1 MRWVIRLVALVV
13 VLAVVAI
20 GSLFLLPGDRIAR
33 IAADQITSA
42 TGRQVTMTG
51 DTKISFYPVLGVSTG
66 AVSVANA
73 DWSKAGPMLTAE
85 SLKIGV
91 EPTALFGGDIRI
103 TGLEAVKPEILLER
117 AADGRVNWEI
127 GVEGVAA
134 SGQAPEGQAARSER
148 LSLTLDRA
156 LITEAA
162 LSYVD
167 HATSERFELR
177 DMNLDLRWP
186 DYDGAAT
193 FEASAM
199 FVGQPVEVAGQ
210 LEKVG
215 NFIDGGVSDLQAQV
229 MASGGVVSFAGQAS
243 TQPQVGGRLTVD
255 LDNTASFLAAFGVSG
270 VDIPQGLG
278 RALSLSGDLTLTPDM
293 RVSLRDT
300 TLGLDKNRLTGAA
313 DIHLGGDKPRVNAQ
327 LNADALDFSA
337 LAASSGGGAGSGGSG
352 GTGGAPVPAEGWP
365 KTPIDVSALAL
376 ADAEVALV
384 ANSVDLGDFKLG
396 KTRSLITLDRSRAV
410 FELRELRAYSGLI
423 TGQFVVNNRSGLSV
437 GGQMSA
443 ADIDL
448 KSFLTDAV
456 DISRFA
462 TTGDAEVSFLGV
474 GQSLHAIMNS
484 LKGDGAIKTGRGV
497 ISGFDLDRLMRSGDF
512 GDGTTVFDSLSA
524 SFTMQQGN
532 LFNSDLLL
540 GLPLARARGE
550 GRIGLGARDIDY
562 LFTPTLLEGEN
573 RKGLAIPVRVRG
585 PWSNPKITPDL
596 EKALDLNLKAEKEKL
611 EQKLREER
619 EKLEAQAK
627 EEVNKTIKKELGVT
641 VQEGQSLEDAFKK
654 KLEDEAAKG
663 LLKLFE

>member
-20 GSLFLLPGDRIAR
+20 ASFFLLPSDRIAR

-42 TGRQVTMTG
+42 TGRQVTMSG
-51 DTKISFYPVLGVSTG
+51 DTTISFYPVLGVSTG
-66 AVSVANA
+66 AVTVANA
-73 DWSKAGPMLTAE
+73 DWSTSGPMLTAE

-117 AADGRVNWEI
+117 ATDGRVNWEL

-134 SGQAPEGQAARSER
+134 SGQAPEGQVARSER

-156 LITEAA
+156 LITKAA

-167 HATSERFELR
+167 HATSERFDLR
-177 DMNLDLRWP
+177 DMSLDLRWP

-193 FEASAM
+193 FEASGTLA
-199 FVGQPVEVAGQ
+199 GQPVNVAGQ
-210 LEKVG
+210 LEKVS
-215 NFIDGGVSDLQAQV
+215 NFIDGGVSDLQAKV
-229 MASGGVVSFAGQAS
+229 TASGGVVSFDGQAGA
-243 TQPQVGGRLTVD
+243 QPQVGGRLTAD
-255 LDNTASFLAAFGVSG
+255 LDNTAAFLAAFGVSG

-278 RALSLSGDLTLTPDM
+278 RAVSLSSDLTLTPDM
-293 RVSLRDT
+293 RLSLRDT
-300 TLGLDKNRLTGAA
+300 TLGLDQNRLTGAA
-313 DIHLGGDKPRVNAQ
+313 DIHLGGAKPQVNAQ

-337 LAASSGGGAGSGGSG
+337 LAASSSGGADSG
-352 GTGGAPVPAEGWP
+352 GTGGGAVPAGGWP
-365 KTPIDVSALAL
+365 TTPIDASALAL

-384 ANSVDLGDFKLG
+384 ASSVDLGDFKLG

-423 TGQFVVNNRSGLSV
+423 TGQFVMNNRSGLSV
-437 GGQMSA
+437 GGQMTA

-484 LKGDGAIKTGRGV
+484 LKGDGSIKTGRGV
-497 ISGFDLDRLMRSGDF
+497 ISGIDLDRLMRSGDF

-611 EQKLREER
+611 EQKVREER
-619 EKLEAQAK
+619 KKLEAQAE
-627 EEVNKTIKKELGVT
+627 EEVNKAIEKELGVT

>member
-20 GSLFLLPGDRIAR
+20 ASFFLLPSDRIAR

-42 TGRQVTMTG
+42 TGRQVTMSG
-51 DTKISFYPVLGVSTG
+51 DTTISFYPVLGVSTG
-66 AVSVANA
+66 AVTVANA
-73 DWSKAGPMLTAE
+73 DWSTSGPMLTAE

-117 AADGRVNWEI
+117 ATDGRVNWEL

-134 SGQAPEGQAARSER
+134 SGQAPEGQVARSER

-156 LITEAA
+156 LITKAA

-167 HATSERFELR
+167 HATSERFDLR
-177 DMNLDLRWP
+177 DMSLDLRWP
-186 DYDGAAT
+186 DYNGAAT
-193 FEASAM
+193 FEASASLA
-199 FVGQPVEVAGQ
+199 GQPVNLAGQ

-215 NFIDGGVSDLQAQV
+215 NFIDGGVSDLQAKV
-229 MASGGVVSFAGQAS
+229 VASGGVVSFDGRAGA
-243 TQPQVGGRLTVD
+243 QPQVGGRLTAD
-255 LDNTASFLAAFGVSG
+255 LDNTAAFLAAFGVSG

-278 RALSLSGDLTLTPDM
+278 RAVSLSSDLTLTPDM
-293 RVSLRDT
+293 RLSLRDT
-300 TLGLDKNRLTGAA
+300 TLGLDQNRLTGAA
-313 DIHLGGDKPRVNAQ
+313 DIHLGGAKPQVNAQ

-337 LAASSGGGAGSGGSG
+337 LAASSSGGADSG
-352 GTGGAPVPAEGWP
+352 GTGGGAVPAGGWP
-365 KTPIDVSALAL
+365 TTPIDASALAL

-384 ANSVDLGDFKLG
+384 ASSVDLGDFKLG

-423 TGQFVVNNRSGLSV
+423 TGQFVMNNRSGLSV
-437 GGQMSA
+437 GGQMTA

-484 LKGDGAIKTGRGV
+484 LKGDGSIKTGRGV
-497 ISGFDLDRLMRSGDF
+497 ISGIDLDRLMRSGDF

-611 EQKLREER
+611 EQKVREER
-619 EKLEAQAK
+619 KKLEAQAE
-627 EEVNKTIKKELGVT
+627 EEVNKAIEKELGVT

>member
-20 GSLFLLPGDRIAR
+20 ASLFLLPSDRIAR

-42 TGRQVTMTG
+42 TGRQVTMSG
-51 DTKISFYPVLGVSTG
+51 DTTISFYPVLGVSTG
-66 AVSVANA
+66 AVTVANA
-73 DWSKAGPMLTAE
+73 DWSTSGPMLTAE

-117 AADGRVNWEI
+117 ATDGRVNWEL

-134 SGQAPEGQAARSER
+134 SGQAPEGQVARSER

-156 LITEAA
+156 LITDAA

-167 HATSERFELR
+167 HATSERFDLR
-177 DMNLDLRWP
+177 DMSLDLRWP

-193 FEASAM
+193 FEASGNLA
-199 FVGQPVEVAGQ
+199 GQPVNVAGQ
-210 LEKVG
+210 LEKVS
-215 NFIDGGVSDLQAQV
+215 NFIDGGVSDLQAKV
-229 MASGGVVSFAGQAS
+229 VASGGVVSFDGQAGA
-243 TQPQVGGRLTVD
+243 QPQVGGRLTAD
-255 LDNTASFLAAFGVSG
+255 LDNTAAFLAAFGVSG

-278 RALSLSGDLTLTPDM
+278 RAVSLSSDLTLTPDM
-293 RVSLRDT
+293 RLSLRNT
-300 TLGLDKNRLTGAA
+300 TLGLDQNRLTGAA
-313 DIHLGGDKPRVNAQ
+313 DIHLGGAKPQVNAQ

-337 LAASSGGGAGSGGSG
+337 LAASSSGGADSG
-352 GTGGAPVPAEGWP
+352 GTGGGAVPAVGWP
-365 KTPIDVSALAL
+365 KIPIDASALAL

-384 ANSVDLGDFKLG
+384 ASSVDLGDFKLG

-423 TGQFVVNNRSGLSV
+423 TGQFVMNNRSGLSV
-437 GGQMSA
+437 GGQMTA

-484 LKGDGAIKTGRGV
+484 LKGDGSIKTGRGV
-497 ISGFDLDRLMRSGDF
+497 ISGIDLDRLMRSGDF

-611 EQKLREER
+611 EQKVREER
-619 EKLEAQAK
+619 KKLEAQAE
-627 EEVNKTIKKELGVT
+627 EEVNKAIEKELGVT

>member
-1 MRWVIRLVALVV
+1 MRWIVRLVALVV

-20 GSLFLLPGDRIAR
+20 ASLFLLPGDRIAR
-33 IAADQITSA
+33 IAADQITNA

-51 DTKISFYPVLGVSTG
+51 DTTVSFYPVLGVSTG
-66 AVSVANA
+66 AVTVANA
-73 DWSKAGPMLTAE
+73 DWSESGPMLTAE

-91 EPTALFGGDIRI
+91 EPMALFGRDIRI

-134 SGQAPEGQAARSER
+134 SGQAPEGQVARSER

-156 LITEAA
+156 LISDAA
-162 LSYVD
+162 IRYVD
-167 HATSERFELR
+167 HETDERFDLR
-177 DMNLDLRWP
+177 DMSLDLRWP

-193 FEASAM
+193 FEASGTLA
-199 FVGQPVEVAGQ
+199 GQPVNVAGQ

-215 NFIDGGVSDLQAQV
+215 HFIDGGVSDIQATV
-229 MASGGVVSFAGQAS
+229 SASGGTIAFDGQAGA
-243 TQPQVGGRLTVD
+243 QPQLGGRLTAD
-255 LDNTASFLAAFGVSG
+255 LDNTAAFLAAFGVSG
-270 VDIPQGLG
+270 VDIPDGLG
-278 RALSLSGDLTLTPDM
+278 RALSLSGDLTLTPDL
-293 RVSLRDT
+293 RLSLRNT
-300 TLGLDKNRLTGAA
+300 TLGLDQNRLTGAA
-313 DIHLGGDKPRVNAQ
+313 DIHLGGDKPQVNAQ

-337 LAASSGGGAGSGGSG
+337 LAASSGGDTGGG
-352 GTGGAPVPAEGWP
+352 GTGGGSVPVEGWS
-365 KTPIDVSALAL
+365 KAPIDASALAL

-384 ANSVDLGDFKLG
+384 ADSVDLGDFKLG

-423 TGQFVVNNRSGLSV
+423 TGQFVMNNRSGLSV
-437 GGQMSA
+437 GGQMTA

-448 KSFLTDAV
+448 ESFLSDAV

-462 TTGDAEVSFLGV
+462 TTGDAEISFLGV

-484 LKGDGAIKTGRGV
+484 LKGDGALKTGRGV
-497 ISGFDLDRLMRSGDF
+497 ISGIDLDRLMRSGDF

-524 SFTMQQGN
+524 SFTMEQGN

-540 GLPLARARGE
+540 SLPLARARGE

-562 LFTPTLLEGEN
+562 LFTPSLLEGEN

-596 EKALDLNLKAEKEKL
+596 EKAIDLNLKAEKEKL
-611 EQKLREER
+611 EQKVREER
-619 EKLEAQAK
+619 KKLEAQAE
-627 EEVNKTIKKELGVT
+627 EEVNKTIEKELGVT
-641 VQEGQSLEDAFKK
+641 VDEGQSLEDALRK

>member
-20 GSLFLLPGDRIAR
+20 ASLFLLPSDRIAR

-42 TGRQVTMTG
+42 TGRQVTMSG
-51 DTKISFYPVLGVSTG
+51 DTTISFYPVLGVSTG
-66 AVSVANA
+66 AVTVANA
-73 DWSKAGPMLTAE
+73 DWSTSGPMLTAE

-117 AADGRVNWEI
+117 ATDGRVNWEL

-134 SGQAPEGQAARSER
+134 SGQAPEGQVARSER

-156 LITEAA
+156 LITKAA

-167 HATSERFELR
+167 HATSERFDLR
-177 DMNLDLRWP
+177 DMSLDLRWP

-193 FEASAM
+193 FEASGTLA
-199 FVGQPVEVAGQ
+199 GQPVNVAGQ
-210 LEKVG
+210 LEKVS
-215 NFIDGGVSDLQAQV
+215 NFIDGGVSDLQAKV
-229 MASGGVVSFAGQAS
+229 VASGGVVSFDGQAGA
-243 TQPQVGGRLTVD
+243 QPQVGGRLTAD
-255 LDNTASFLAAFGVSG
+255 LDNTAAFLAAFGVSG

-278 RALSLSGDLTLTPDM
+278 RAVSLSSDLTLTPDM
-293 RVSLRDT
+293 RLSLRDT
-300 TLGLDKNRLTGAA
+300 TLGLDQNRLTGAA
-313 DIHLGGDKPRVNAQ
+313 DIHLGGAKPQVNAQ

-337 LAASSGGGAGSGGSG
+337 LAASSSGGADSG
-352 GTGGAPVPAEGWP
+352 GTGGGAVPAVGWP
-365 KTPIDVSALAL
+365 KIPIDASALAL

-384 ANSVDLGDFKLG
+384 ASSVDLGDFKLG

-423 TGQFVVNNRSGLSV
+423 TGQFVMNNRSGLSV
-437 GGQMSA
+437 GGQMTA

-484 LKGDGAIKTGRGV
+484 LKGDGSIKTGRGV
-497 ISGFDLDRLMRSGDF
+497 ISGIDLDRLMRSGDF

-611 EQKLREER
+611 EQKVREER
-619 EKLEAQAK
+619 KKLEAQAE
-627 EEVNKTIKKELGVT
+627 EEVNKAIEKELGVT

>member
-20 GSLFLLPGDRIAR
+20 ASLFLLPSDRIAR

-42 TGRQVTMTG
+42 TGRQVTMSG
-51 DTKISFYPVLGVSTG
+51 DTTISFYPVLGVSTG
-66 AVSVANA
+66 AVTVANA
-73 DWSKAGPMLTAE
+73 DWSTSGPMLTAE

-117 AADGRVNWEI
+117 ATDGRVNWEL

-134 SGQAPEGQAARSER
+134 SGQAPEGQVARSER

-156 LITEAA
+156 LITDAA

-167 HATSERFELR
+167 HATSERFDLR
-177 DMNLDLRWP
+177 DMSLDLRWP

-193 FEASAM
+193 FEASGTLA
-199 FVGQPVEVAGQ
+199 GQPVNVAGQ
-210 LEKVG
+210 LEKVS
-215 NFIDGGVSDLQAQV
+215 NFIDGGVSDLQAKV
-229 MASGGVVSFAGQAS
+229 VASGGVVSFDGQAGA
-243 TQPQVGGRLTVD
+243 QPQVGGRLTAD
-255 LDNTASFLAAFGVSG
+255 LDNTAAFLAAFGVSG

-278 RALSLSGDLTLTPDM
+278 RAVSLSSDLTLTPDM
-293 RVSLRDT
+293 RLSLRDT
-300 TLGLDKNRLTGAA
+300 TLGLDQNRLTGAA
-313 DIHLGGDKPRVNAQ
+313 DIHLGGAKPQVNAQ

-337 LAASSGGGAGSGGSG
+337 LAASSSGGADSG
-352 GTGGAPVPAEGWP
+352 GTGGGAVPAVGWP
-365 KTPIDVSALAL
+365 KIPIDASALAL

-384 ANSVDLGDFKLG
+384 ASSVDLGDFKLG

-423 TGQFVVNNRSGLSV
+423 TGQFVMNNRSGLSV
-437 GGQMSA
+437 GGQMTA

-484 LKGDGAIKTGRGV
+484 LKGDGSIKTGRGV
-497 ISGFDLDRLMRSGDF
+497 ISGIDLDRLMRSGDF

-611 EQKLREER
+611 EQKVREER
-619 EKLEAQAK
+619 KKLEAQAE
-627 EEVNKTIKKELGVT
+627 EEVNKAIEKELGVT

>member
-20 GSLFLLPGDRIAR
+20 ASLFLLPSDRIAR

-42 TGRQVTMTG
+42 TGRQVTMSG
-51 DTKISFYPVLGVSTG
+51 DTTISFYPVLGVSTG
-66 AVSVANA
+66 AVTVANA
-73 DWSKAGPMLTAE
+73 DWSTSGPMLTAE

-117 AADGRVNWEI
+117 ATDGRVNWEL

-134 SGQAPEGQAARSER
+134 SGQAPEGQVARSER

-156 LITEAA
+156 LITKAA

-167 HATSERFELR
+167 HATSERFDLR
-177 DMNLDLRWP
+177 DMSLDLRWP
-186 DYDGAAT
+186 DYNGAAT
-193 FEASAM
+193 FEASASLA
-199 FVGQPVEVAGQ
+199 GQPVNLAGQ

-215 NFIDGGVSDLQAQV
+215 NFIDGGVSDLQAKV
-229 MASGGVVSFAGQAS
+229 VASGGVVSFDGRAGA
-243 TQPQVGGRLTVD
+243 QPQVGGRLTAD
-255 LDNTASFLAAFGVSG
+255 LDNTAAFLAAFGVSG

-278 RALSLSGDLTLTPDM
+278 RAVSLSSDLTLTPDM
-293 RVSLRDT
+293 RLSLRNT
-300 TLGLDKNRLTGAA
+300 TLGLDQNRLTGAA
-313 DIHLGGDKPRVNAQ
+313 DIHLGGAKPQVNAQ

-337 LAASSGGGAGSGGSG
+337 LAASSSGGADSG
-352 GTGGAPVPAEGWP
+352 GTGGGAVPAVGWP
-365 KTPIDVSALAL
+365 KIPIDASALAL

-384 ANSVDLGDFKLG
+384 ASSVDLGDFKLG

-423 TGQFVVNNRSGLSV
+423 TGQFVMNNRSGLSV
-437 GGQMSA
+437 GGQMTA

-484 LKGDGAIKTGRGV
+484 LKGDGSIKTGRGV
-497 ISGFDLDRLMRSGDF
+497 ISGIDLDRLMRSGDF

-611 EQKLREER
+611 EQKVREER
-619 EKLEAQAK
+619 KKLEAQAE
-627 EEVNKTIKKELGVT
+627 EEVNKAIEKELGVT

>member
-20 GSLFLLPGDRIAR
+20 ASFFLLPSDRIAR

-42 TGRQVTMTG
+42 TGRQVTMSG
-51 DTKISFYPVLGVSTG
+51 DTTISFYPVLGVSTG
-66 AVSVANA
+66 AVTVANA
-73 DWSKAGPMLTAE
+73 DWSTSGPMLTAE

-117 AADGRVNWEI
+117 ATDGRVNWEL

-134 SGQAPEGQAARSER
+134 SGQAPEGQVARSER

-156 LITEAA
+156 LITKAA

-167 HATSERFELR
+167 HATSERFDLR
-177 DMNLDLRWP
+177 DMSLDLRWP
-186 DYDGAAT
+186 DYNGAAT
-193 FEASAM
+193 FEASASLA
-199 FVGQPVEVAGQ
+199 GQPVNLAGQ

-215 NFIDGGVSDLQAQV
+215 NFIDGGVSDLQAKV
-229 MASGGVVSFAGQAS
+229 VASGGVVSFDGRAGA
-243 TQPQVGGRLTVD
+243 QPQVGGRLTAD
-255 LDNTASFLAAFGVSG
+255 LDNTAAFLAAFGVSG

-278 RALSLSGDLTLTPDM
+278 RAVSLSSDLTLTPDM
-293 RVSLRDT
+293 RLSLRDT
-300 TLGLDKNRLTGAA
+300 TLGLDQNRLTGAA
-313 DIHLGGDKPRVNAQ
+313 DIHLGGAKPQVNAQ

-337 LAASSGGGAGSGGSG
+337 LAASSSGGADSG
-352 GTGGAPVPAEGWP
+352 GTGGGAVPAGGWP
-365 KTPIDVSALAL
+365 TTPIDASALAL

-384 ANSVDLGDFKLG
+384 ASSVDLGDFKLG

-423 TGQFVVNNRSGLSV
+423 TGQFVMNNRSGLSV
-437 GGQMSA
+437 GGQMTA

-484 LKGDGAIKTGRGV
+484 LKGDGSIKTGRGV
-497 ISGFDLDRLMRSGDF
+497 ISGIDLDRLMRSGDF

-596 EKALDLNLKAEKEKL
+596 EQALDLNLKAEKEKL
-611 EQKLREER
+611 EQKVREER
-619 EKLEAQAK
+619 KKLEAQAE
-627 EEVNKTIKKELGVT
+627 EEVNKAIEKELGVT

>member
-215 NFIDGGVSDLQAQV
+215 NFIDGGVSDLRAEV
-229 MASGGVVSFAGQAS
+229 TASGGVVSFAGQAS

-611 EQKLREER
+611 EQKLREES

>member
-20 GSLFLLPGDRIAR
+20 ASLFLLPSDRIAR

-42 TGRQVTMTG
+42 TGRQVTMSG
-51 DTKISFYPVLGVSTG
+51 DTTISFYPVLGVSTG
-66 AVSVANA
+66 AVTVANA
-73 DWSKAGPMLTAE
+73 DWSTSGPMLTAE

-117 AADGRVNWEI
+117 ATDGRVNWEL

-134 SGQAPEGQAARSER
+134 SGQAPEGQVARSER

-156 LITEAA
+156 LITKAA

-167 HATSERFELR
+167 HATSERFDLR
-177 DMNLDLRWP
+177 DMSLDLRWP

-193 FEASAM
+193 FEASGTLA
-199 FVGQPVEVAGQ
+199 GQPVNVAGQ
-210 LEKVG
+210 LEKVS
-215 NFIDGGVSDLQAQV
+215 NFIDGGVSDLQAKV
-229 MASGGVVSFAGQAS
+229 VASGGVVSFDGQAGA
-243 TQPQVGGRLTVD
+243 QPQVGGRLTAD
-255 LDNTASFLAAFGVSG
+255 LDNTAAFLAAFGVSG

-278 RALSLSGDLTLTPDM
+278 RAVSLSSDLTLTPDM
-293 RVSLRDT
+293 RLSLRDT
-300 TLGLDKNRLTGAA
+300 TLGLDQNRLTGAA
-313 DIHLGGDKPRVNAQ
+313 DIHLGGAKPQVNAQ

-337 LAASSGGGAGSGGSG
+337 LAASSSGGADSG
-352 GTGGAPVPAEGWP
+352 GTGGGAVPAGGWP
-365 KTPIDVSALAL
+365 TTPIDASALAL

-384 ANSVDLGDFKLG
+384 ASSVDLGDFKLG

-423 TGQFVVNNRSGLSV
+423 TGQFVMNNRSGLSV
-437 GGQMSA
+437 GGQMTA

-484 LKGDGAIKTGRGV
+484 LKGDGSIKTGRGV
-497 ISGFDLDRLMRSGDF
+497 ISGIDLDRLMRSGDF

-611 EQKLREER
+611 EQKVREER
-619 EKLEAQAK
+619 KKLEAQAE
-627 EEVNKTIKKELGVT
+627 EEVNKAIEKELGVT

>member
-20 GSLFLLPGDRIAR
+20 ASFFLLPSDRIAR

-42 TGRQVTMTG
+42 TGRQVTMSG
-51 DTKISFYPVLGVSTG
+51 DTTISFYPVLGVSTG
-66 AVSVANA
+66 AVTVANA
-73 DWSKAGPMLTAE
+73 DWSTSGPMLTAE

-117 AADGRVNWEI
+117 ATDGRVNWEL

-134 SGQAPEGQAARSER
+134 SGQAPEGQVARSER

-156 LITEAA
+156 LITKAA

-167 HATSERFELR
+167 HATSERFDLR
-177 DMNLDLRWP
+177 DMSLDLRWP
-186 DYDGAAT
+186 DYNGAAT
-193 FEASAM
+193 FEASASLA
-199 FVGQPVEVAGQ
+199 GQPVNLAGQ

-215 NFIDGGVSDLQAQV
+215 NFIDGGVSDLQAKV
-229 MASGGVVSFAGQAS
+229 VASGGVVSFDGRAGA
-243 TQPQVGGRLTVD
+243 QPQVGGRLTAD
-255 LDNTASFLAAFGVSG
+255 LDNTAAFLAAFGVSG

-278 RALSLSGDLTLTPDM
+278 RAVSLSSDLTLTPDM
-293 RVSLRDT
+293 RLSLRNT
-300 TLGLDKNRLTGAA
+300 TLGLDQNRLTGAA
-313 DIHLGGDKPRVNAQ
+313 DIHLGGAKPQVNAQ

-337 LAASSGGGAGSGGSG
+337 LAASSSGGADSG
-352 GTGGAPVPAEGWP
+352 GTGGGAVPAVGWP
-365 KTPIDVSALAL
+365 KIPIDASALAL

-384 ANSVDLGDFKLG
+384 ASSVDLGDFKLG

-423 TGQFVVNNRSGLSV
+423 TGQFVMNNRSGLSV
-437 GGQMSA
+437 GGQMTA

-484 LKGDGAIKTGRGV
+484 LKGDGSIKTGRGV
-497 ISGFDLDRLMRSGDF
+497 ISGIDLDRLMRSGDF

-596 EKALDLNLKAEKEKL
+596 EQALDLNLKAEKEKL
-611 EQKLREER
+611 EQKVREER
-619 EKLEAQAK
+619 KKLEAQAE
-627 EEVNKTIKKELGVT
+627 EEVNKAIEKELGVT

>member
-20 GSLFLLPGDRIAR
+20 ASFFLLPSDRIAR

-42 TGRQVTMTG
+42 TGRQVTMSG
-51 DTKISFYPVLGVSTG
+51 DTTISFYPVLGVSTG
-66 AVSVANA
+66 AVTVANA
-73 DWSKAGPMLTAE
+73 DWSTSGPMLTAE

-117 AADGRVNWEI
+117 ATDGRVNWEL

-134 SGQAPEGQAARSER
+134 SGQAPEGQVARSER

-162 LSYVD
+162 LRYVD
-167 HATSERFELR
+167 HATAERFDLR
-177 DMNLDLRWP
+177 DMSLDLRWP

-193 FEASAM
+193 FEASASLA
-199 FVGQPVEVAGQ
+199 GQPVNLAGQ

-215 NFIDGGVSDLQAQV
+215 NFIDGGVSDLQAKV
-229 MASGGVVSFAGQAS
+229 VASGGVVSFDGRAGA
-243 TQPQVGGRLTVD
+243 QPQVGGRLTAD
-255 LDNTASFLAAFGVSG
+255 LDNTAAFLAAFGVSG

-278 RALSLSGDLTLTPDM
+278 RAVSLSSDLTLTPDM
-293 RVSLRDT
+293 RLSLRDT
-300 TLGLDKNRLTGAA
+300 TLGLDQNRLTGAA
-313 DIHLGGDKPRVNAQ
+313 DIHLGGAKPQVNAQ

-337 LAASSGGGAGSGGSG
+337 LAASSSGGADSG
-352 GTGGAPVPAEGWP
+352 GTGGGAVPAGGWP
-365 KTPIDVSALAL
+365 TTPIDASALAL

-384 ANSVDLGDFKLG
+384 ASSVDLGDFKLG

-423 TGQFVVNNRSGLSV
+423 TGQFVMNNRSGLSV
-437 GGQMSA
+437 GGQMTA

-484 LKGDGAIKTGRGV
+484 LKGDGSIKTGRGV
-497 ISGFDLDRLMRSGDF
+497 ISGIDLDRLMRSGDF

-611 EQKLREER
+611 EQKVREER
-619 EKLEAQAK
+619 KKLEAQAE
-627 EEVNKTIKKELGVT
+627 EEVNKAIEKELGVT

>member
-20 GSLFLLPGDRIAR
+20 ASLFLLPSDRIAR

-42 TGRQVTMTG
+42 TGRQVTMSG
-51 DTKISFYPVLGVSTG
+51 DTTISFYPVLGVSTG
-66 AVSVANA
+66 AVTVANA
-73 DWSKAGPMLTAE
+73 DWSTSGPMLTAE

-117 AADGRVNWEI
+117 ATDGRVNWEL

-134 SGQAPEGQAARSER
+134 SGQAPEGQVARSER

-156 LITEAA
+156 LITDAA

-167 HATSERFELR
+167 HATSERFDLR
-177 DMNLDLRWP
+177 DMSLDLRWP

-193 FEASAM
+193 FEASGNLA
-199 FVGQPVEVAGQ
+199 GQPVNVAGQ
-210 LEKVG
+210 LEKVS
-215 NFIDGGVSDLQAQV
+215 NFIDGGVSDLQAKV
-229 MASGGVVSFAGQAS
+229 VASGGVVSFDGQAGA
-243 TQPQVGGRLTVD
+243 QPQVGGRLTAD
-255 LDNTASFLAAFGVSG
+255 LDNTAAFLAAFGVSG

-278 RALSLSGDLTLTPDM
+278 RAVSLSSDLTLTPDM
-293 RVSLRDT
+293 RLSLRNT
-300 TLGLDKNRLTGAA
+300 TLGLDQNRLTGAA
-313 DIHLGGDKPRVNAQ
+313 DIHLGGAKPQVNAQ

-337 LAASSGGGAGSGGSG
+337 LAASSSGGADSG
-352 GTGGAPVPAEGWP
+352 GTGGGAVPAVGWP
-365 KTPIDVSALAL
+365 KIPIDASALAL

-384 ANSVDLGDFKLG
+384 ASSVDLGDFKLG

-423 TGQFVVNNRSGLSV
+423 TGQFVMNNRSGLSV
-437 GGQMSA
+437 GGQMTA

-484 LKGDGAIKTGRGV
+484 LKGDGSIKTGRGV
-497 ISGFDLDRLMRSGDF
+497 ISGIDLDRLMRSGDF

-596 EKALDLNLKAEKEKL
+596 EQALDLNLKAEKEKL
-611 EQKLREER
+611 EQKVREER
-619 EKLEAQAK
+619 KKLEAQAE
-627 EEVNKTIKKELGVT
+627 EEVNKAIEKELGVT

>member
-51 DTKISFYPVLGVSTG
+51 DTTISFYPVLGVSTG
-66 AVSVANA
+66 AVTVANA
-73 DWSKAGPMLTAE
+73 DWSTSGPMLTAE

-117 AADGRVNWEI
+117 AADGRVNWEL

-134 SGQAPEGQAARSER
+134 SGQSPEGQVARSER

-167 HATSERFELR
+167 HATAERFDLR
-177 DMNLDLRWP
+177 DMSLDLRWP

-193 FEASAM
+193 FEASASLA
-199 FVGQPVEVAGQ
+199 GQPVNLAGQ

-215 NFIDGGVSDLQAQV
+215 NFIDGGVSNLQAKV
-229 MASGGVVSFAGQAS
+229 TASGGAVSFDGRAGA
-243 TQPQVGGRLTVD
+243 QPQVGGRLTAD
-255 LDNTASFLAAFGVSG
+255 LDNTAAFLAAFGVSG

-278 RALSLSGDLTLTPDM
+278 RAVSLSSDLTLTPDM
-293 RVSLRDT
+293 RLSLRDT
-300 TLGLDKNRLTGAA
+300 TLGLDQNRLTGAA
-313 DIHLGGDKPRVNAQ
+313 DIHLGGAKPRVNAQ
-327 LNADALDFSA
+327 LTADALDFSA
-337 LAASSGGGAGSGGSG
+337 LAASSGGGAGSGG
-352 GTGGAPVPAEGWP
+352 TGGEAVPAVGWP
-365 KTPIDVSALAL
+365 KTPIDASALAL

-384 ANSVDLGDFKLG
+384 ASSVDLGDFKLG

-423 TGQFVVNNRSGLSV
+423 TGQFVMNNRSGLSV
-437 GGQMSA
+437 GGQMTA

-462 TTGDAEVSFLGV
+462 TTGDAEISFLGV

-484 LKGDGAIKTGRGV
+484 LQGDGSIKTGRGV
-497 ISGFDLDRLMRSGDF
+497 ISGIDLDRLMRSGDF

-540 GLPLARARGE
+540 SLPLARARGE
-550 GRIGLGARDIDY
+550 GRIGLGALDIDY

-573 RKGLAIPVRVRG
+573 RKGLAIPVRVYG

-611 EQKLREER
+611 EQKVREER
-619 EKLEAQAK
+619 KKLEAQA
-627 EEVNKTIKKELGVT
+627 EEELNRTIEKELGVT
-641 VQEGQSLEDAFKK
+641 VDEGQSLEDAFKK

>member
-20 GSLFLLPGDRIAR
+20 ASFFLLPSDRIAR

-42 TGRQVTMTG
+42 TGRQVTMSG
-51 DTKISFYPVLGVSTG
+51 DTTISFYPVLGVSTG
-66 AVSVANA
+66 AVTVANA
-73 DWSKAGPMLTAE
+73 DWSTSGPMLTAE

-117 AADGRVNWEI
+117 ATDGRVNWEL

-134 SGQAPEGQAARSER
+134 SGQAPEGQVARSER

-156 LITEAA
+156 LITKAA

-167 HATSERFELR
+167 HATSERFDLR
-177 DMNLDLRWP
+177 DMSLDLRWP

-193 FEASAM
+193 FEASGNLA
-199 FVGQPVEVAGQ
+199 GQPVNVAGQ

-215 NFIDGGVSDLQAQV
+215 NFIDGGVSDLQAKV
-229 MASGGVVSFAGQAS
+229 VASGGVVSFDGQAGA
-243 TQPQVGGRLTVD
+243 QPQVGGRLTAD
-255 LDNTASFLAAFGVSG
+255 LDNTAAFLAAFGVSG

-278 RALSLSGDLTLTPDM
+278 RAVSLSSDLTLTPDM
-293 RVSLRDT
+293 RLSLRDT
-300 TLGLDKNRLTGAA
+300 TLGLDQNRLTGAA
-313 DIHLGGDKPRVNAQ
+313 DIHLGGAKPQVNAQ

-337 LAASSGGGAGSGGSG
+337 LAASSSGGADSG
-352 GTGGAPVPAEGWP
+352 GTGGGAVPAGGWP
-365 KTPIDVSALAL
+365 TTPIDASALAL

-384 ANSVDLGDFKLG
+384 ASSVDLGDFKLG

-423 TGQFVVNNRSGLSV
+423 TGQFVMNNRSGLSV
-437 GGQMSA
+437 GGQMTA

-484 LKGDGAIKTGRGV
+484 LKGDGSIKTGRGV
-497 ISGFDLDRLMRSGDF
+497 ISGIDLDRLMRSGDF

-611 EQKLREER
+611 EQKVREER
-619 EKLEAQAK
+619 KKLEAQAE
-627 EEVNKTIKKELGVT
+627 EEVNKAIEKELGVT

>member
-337 LAASSGGGAGSGGSG
+337 LAASSGGGAGSGG
-352 GTGGAPVPAEGWP
+352 TGGAPVPAEGWP

>member
-13 VLAVVAI
+13 VLAVVAM
-20 GSLFLLPGDRIAR
+20 GSLLLLPGDRIAR

-51 DTKISFYPVLGVSTG
+51 DTTISFYPVLGVSTG
-66 AVSVANA
+66 AVTVANA

-91 EPTALFGGDIRI
+91 EPIALFGGDIRI

-127 GVEGVAA
+127 GVDGVAA

-156 LITEAA
+156 LITKAA

-167 HATSERFELR
+167 HATDERFDLR
-177 DMNLDLRWP
+177 DMGLDLRWP

-193 FEASAM
+193 FEASAT
-199 FVGQPVEVAGQ
+199 FAGQPVNVAGQ

-215 NFIDGGVSDLQAQV
+215 NFIDGGVSDVRAKV
-229 MASGGVVSFAGQAS
+229 TASGGAVSFAGRAGA
-243 TQPQVGGRLTVD
+243 QPQVGGRLTAD
-255 LDNTASFLAAFGVSG
+255 LDNTAAFLAAFGVSG

-278 RALSLSGDLTLTPDM
+278 RALSLSGDLTLTPDL
-293 RVSLRDT
+293 RLSLRDT
-300 TLGLDKNRLTGAA
+300 TLGLDENRLTGAA
-313 DIHLGGDKPRVNAQ
+313 DIHLGGAKPRVNAQ
-327 LNADALDFSA
+327 LAADALDFSA
-337 LAASSGGGAGSGGSG
+337 LAAASGGGAKSG
-352 GTGGAPVPAEGWP
+352 GTGGATVAADGWST
-365 KTPIDVSALAL
+365 TPIDASALAL

-384 ANSVDLGDFKLG
+384 ADSVDLGDFKLG
-396 KTRSLITLDRSRAV
+396 KTRSLIRLDRSRAV

-423 TGQFVVNNRSGLSV
+423 TGQFVMNNRSGLSV
-437 GGQMSA
+437 GGQMTA
-443 ADIDL
+443 AEIDL
-448 KSFLTDAV
+448 KSFLSDAV

-462 TTGDAEVSFLGV
+462 TKGDAKISFLGV

-484 LKGDGAIKTGRGV
+484 LEGDGSIKTGRGV
-497 ISGFDLDRLMRSGDF
+497 IAGLDLDRLMRSGDF

-532 LFNSDLLL
+532 VFNSDLLL
-540 GLPLARARGE
+540 SLPLARARGE

-596 EKALDLNLKAEKEKL
+596 EKALDLNLEAEKEKL
-611 EQKLREER
+611 EQKVREER
-619 EKLEAQAK
+619 KKLEAQAE
-627 EEVNKTIKKELGVT
+627 EEVNKAIEKELGVT
-641 VQEGQSLEDAFKK
+641 VDEGQSLEDAVKK